1 MDTETNVQNQNPLQ
15 PIAAS
20 SLFPEQG
27 IDIDP
32 IRTETV
38 FSRLPLH
45 ILSKNGPRPQINI
58 IKRSVDGKIEEKWD
72 VSYNEKHG
80 PARQLAYDVHTL
92 VIERAIE
99 EAFDEARRNN
109 RAFPKFISLKS
120 LNDVA
125 HRLGAENAETRNT
138 NRIKKALQ
146 QNAGILID
154 CFIKFRG
161 NDGGEYTLQ
170 GTFSPY
176 GIFFFGQKLPD
187 GSTANEVLVNLNDP
201 YFQAWSKAPTRPL
214 DYNYKAQLPPTSRRF
229 YELISYAMYGAIKN
243 HQPTARYRY
252 SEYCKRAPQL
262 RYDTFDQV
270 KKQMN
275 KVHKPHRDSG
285 YIVKVHYDQTTDE
298 QGIID
303 WWMIYNPG
311 PRAYAEYATFS
322 GKKIRPP
329 SAASQQLPAE
339 VSVHR
344 HNRPRQK
351 SLPLEP
357 AVDQA
362 QLEALTSRGVTEA
375 QARKILTG
383 LPADFPVLDT
393 LEWGNHQISLQPKK
407 FTNPPGFYISL
418 LQGRITP
425 PATFETSTAKAA
437 RQKAESAQADAILRD
452 RQAAQEA
459 EDAARRQADEQLAA
473 LTPEAHQALLE
484 QAKAEIF
491 KQHPFMAKQKD
502 ASAIHEGAI
511 RARMRAM
518 ITTGWKFE
526 LAPAEPTTAQPE
538 QGSTA
543 PLDVQAILT
552 TPQLP
557 PGVEHPPQGS
567 PAPASASKVDDHLL

>member
-1 MDTETNVQNQNPLQ
+1 MDTETNVQNTNPPD
-15 PIAAS
+15 PIVV
-20 SLFPEQG
+20 SLSVPEQG
-27 IDIDP
+27 SEIDP

-45 ILSKNGPRPQINI
+45 ILSKTGPRPQINI
-58 IKRSVDGKIEEKWD
+58 NRRTPDGKIEEKWE

-99 EAFDEARRNN
+99 EAFEEARRTN
-109 RAFPKFISLKS
+109 RPFPKFISLKS

-125 HRLGAENAETRNT
+125 HRLGAEDAETRNT

-161 NDGGEYTLQ
+161 SDGGEYTLQ

-187 GSTANEVLVNLNDP
+187 GSKANEVLVNLNDP
-201 YFQAWSKAPTRPL
+201 YFAAWSKAPTRPL

-229 YELISYAMYGAIKN
+229 YELISYAIYGAIKN
-243 HQPTARYRY
+243 NQPTARYRY

-270 KKQMN
+270 KKQMY
-275 KVHKPHRDSG
+275 KVHRPHLKLG
-285 YIVKVHYDQTTDE
+285 YMLKLHYEQTTDE
-298 QGIID
+298 QGSVD
-303 WWMIYNPG
+303 WWMVFTPG
-311 PRAYAEYATFS
+311 PRAFNEYATFT
-322 GKKIRPP
+322 GKKLRPP
-329 SAASQQLPAE
+329 AAGQMSAGNSP
-339 VSVHR
+339 R
-344 HNRPRQK
+344 RRPRQK
-351 SLPLEP
+351 SLPLQP
-357 AVDQA
+357 AVDHP

-375 QARKILTG
+375 QARKILAQ
-383 LPADFPVLDT
+383 LPANFPVLDS
-393 LEWGNHQISLQPKK
+393 LDWGDYQISQQPGK

-425 PATFETSTAKAA
+425 PATFETSTARKA
-437 RQKAESAQADAILRD
+437 RQQAELAQEQAIVEQQARIKAE
-452 RQAAQEA
+452 

-473 LTPEAHQALLE
+473 LPPEAHQALLD
-484 QAKAEIF
+484 QAKAEMF
-491 KQHPFMAKQKD
+491 KDHPFMAKQKD
-502 ASAIHEGAI
+502 ANAIHEGAI

-518 ITTGWKFE
+518 IANGWQFE
-526 LAPAEPTTAQPE
+526 PPPTEPE
-538 QGSTA
+538 QGSVTA
-543 PLDVQAILT
+543 VARDIQAILS
-552 TPQLP
+552 TPQLAP
-557 PGVEHPPQGS
+557 PADVS
-567 PAPASASKVDDHLL
+567 PAPTSATKVDDHLL